1 VSAARPT
8 PPPDTIVAIATPP
21 GRGGIGIVRV
31 SGNAASVASI
41 ARGVAGIAL
50 TPREAAFVTFRGE
63 RGEPIDQGLAL
74 AFAAPASYTG
84 EAVVEFHGHGS
95 PAALRLVVARCLA
108 LGARIA
114 EPGEFTKR
122 AFLNGKLD
130 LAQAEAVA
138 DLIDAASA
146 TAARAAAR
154 SLAGAFSREV
164 QGIVDAVIELRTVTE
179 ASLDFPDE
187 DLEFVRASD
196 AAHKLARVRSDA
208 ARLLARAATGAR
220 LATGLVVVLVGQPNV
235 GKSSLMNR
243 LARDDVAIVTDVP
256 GTTRDLVER
265 AVEIGGIPLTAIDT
279 AGLRDSDDTV
289 ERIGIERAWAAVERA
304 DLALVLVD
312 ARESG
317 DGVTGADRAI
327 LARLPAALPRI
338 VVHNKTDLAG
348 RAGGTELRGGVA
360 HVWLSALDGRGVGA
374 LEREV
379 LAIAG
384 VESAGEDAF
393 VARARHLAALRAA
406 GAHLAAAAA
415 HLAAPSPP
423 LELYAE
429 ELREAQN
436 ALASITGAFGADDL
450 LGVIF
455 SRFCIGK

>member
-1 VSAARPT
+1 
-8 PPPDTIVAIATPP
+8 
-21 GRGGIGIVRV
+21 
-31 SGNAASVASI
+31 
-41 ARGVAGIAL
+41 
-50 TPREAAFVTFRGE
+50 
-63 RGEPIDQGLAL
+63 
-74 AFAAPASYTG
+74 
-84 EAVVEFHGHGS
+84 
-95 PAALRLVVARCLA
+95 
-108 LGARIA
+108 
-114 EPGEFTKR
+114 
-122 AFLNGKLD
+122 
-130 LAQAEAVA
+130 
-138 DLIDAASA
+138 
-146 TAARAAAR
+146 
-154 SLAGAFSREV
+154 
-164 QGIVDAVIELRTVTE
+164 
-179 ASLDFPDE
+179 
-187 DLEFVRASD
+187 
-196 AAHKLARVRSDA
+196 
-208 ARLLARAATGAR
+208 
-220 LATGLVVVLVGQPNV
+220 
-235 GKSSLMNR
+235 
-243 LARDDVAIVTDVP
+243 
-256 GTTRDLVER
+256 
-265 AVEIGGIPLTAIDT
+265 
-279 AGLRDSDDTV
+279 
-289 ERIGIERAWAAVERA
+289 
-304 DLALVLVD
+304 VLVD

-393 VARARHLAALRAA
+393 VARERHLAALRAA